1 LGPEKFQI
9 GHSRPSDHLRLNYF
23 SMKHISFLILT
34 LVFLSACHIK
44 DRKERIGELM
54 TELYKKGDFNGT
66 ILVAENGNIIYDTAF
81 GFGNFITRE
90 PLNDSSSFYLASV
103 SKQFTAMAI
112 MILKEQNKLSYY
124 DTLTKY
130 FPEFPAYANNITIR
144 HLLTHTSG
152 LPDYFSM
159 DNLYRPGSNN
169 EDVLNTLIAQKKLN
183 FYPGDRFSYSN
194 SGYVM
199 LAMIVEKVSGKPFN
213 VFMKE
218 FIFDPVGMKNTLVYD
233 STKPVIRNRAVGFN
247 KDGELDDYD
256 ILTAGDGG
264 IYSTTQDL
272 YLWDQSLYK
281 NKLVDSSTLAE
292 AFHETKLN
300 NGSPS
305 YYGFGWVIIRNANN
319 KIVHHSGGLNGYRT
333 AIYRD
338 MENHNSIIMLT
349 NKGDAANVEGITRR
363 ILQILKDS
371 Y

>member
-1 LGPEKFQI
+1 
-9 GHSRPSDHLRLNYF
+9 
-23 SMKHISFLILT
+23 MKHISLFLLILFS
-34 LVFLSACHIK
+34 LGACHIK
-44 DRKERIGELM
+44 NNGERIGELM
-54 TELYKKGDFNGT
+54 TELYRKGDFNGT
-66 ILVAENGNIIYDTAF
+66 ILVAENGNIIYDSAL
-81 GFGNFITRE
+81 GFANLVSRE
-90 PLNDSSSFYLASV
+90 PLTDSSAFYLASV

-112 MILKEQNKLSYY
+112 MMLKEQNKLSYH
-124 DTLTKY
+124 DTLTKF
-130 FPEFPAYANNITIR
+130 FPEFPAYANKITIR

-152 LPDYFSM
+152 LPDYFGM
-159 DNLYRPGSNN
+159 DKFYRPGLNN
-169 EDVLNTLIAQKKLN
+169 EDVLHALIAQKKLN

-218 FIFDPVGMKNTLVYD
+218 FIFDPLGMKNTLVYD
-233 STKPVIRNRAVGFN
+233 SSKPVIRNRAAGFN
-247 KDGELDDYD
+247 KNGDLDDYE

-264 IYSTTQDL
+264 IYSTTHDL
-272 YLWDQSLYK
+272 FLWDQSLYQ

-292 AFHETKLN
+292 AFHGAKLN
-300 NGSPS
+300 NGSLS
-305 YYGFGWVIIRNANN
+305 DYGFGWFIVRNANN

-349 NKGDAANVEGITRR
+349 NKGDAANVEAITRR